1 MVRKRKSGPRK
12 ATVPLSQIAAQL
24 QEEKSAAGSDGPA
37 VARSAGDGGFG
48 AAASARPVVGA
59 ADASPSATTENAAS
73 EAPASK
79 PTAPETAEAEPS
91 ANASTASTFSAVD
104 GGEPGDAAQSGS
116 VVDAA
121 SDGGDSASSAQE
133 ADSEDSDN
141 ADASQGTPASEAD
154 GPTPFDDADAAEGEA
169 ESDFEAPESARPS
182 KRKSV
187 RRVQKPKRLGLWIAI
202 AVVVLIA
209 VAASLFAWDRWARY
223 DDAAD
228 FQGEWHVADS
238 ANTVTI
244 DGESIHLTDKEA
256 YAYTMDAGVKTLT
269 FTFGDLSGQARYRF
283 SADRTQVAIQ
293 DGEFGA
299 MDTLA
304 SDIAWAWSCLIGTI
318 TGQSSASPSL
328 GEGSLVLT
336 REPSLPAEQPAEDAE
351 GAAGSAEPGEQ
362 QDASDESPAEDQ
374 PAEEPSSDDQE
385 AEQQAAEE
393 QAAAEAA
400 EEEKRQEELH
410 IQEALTQSGE
420 SGSVGSNALAPEDL
434 M

>member
-12 ATVPLSQIAAQL
+12 ATAPLSQIAAQL
-24 QEEKSAAGSDGPA
+24 QEEKS
-37 VARSAGDGGFG
+37 
-48 AAASARPVVGA
+48 
-59 ADASPSATTENAAS
+59 
-73 EAPASK
+73 
-79 PTAPETAEAEPS
+79 
-91 ANASTASTFSAVD
+91 SAVD
-104 GGEPGDAAQSGS
+104 GGEPGDAAQSDS
-116 VVDAA
+116 AADAA
-121 SDGGDSASSAQE
+121 SDNGDSASSAQA
-133 ADSEDSDN
+133 ADSESSDK
-141 ADASQGTPASEAD
+141 ADVSSDAPASEAD
-154 GPTPFDDADAAEGEA
+154 EPKPSDDADATEEEA
-169 ESDFEAPESARPS
+169 ASDSEAPESARPS

-187 RRVQKPKRLGLWIAI
+187 RRAQKPKRLGLWIAI

-209 VAASLFAWDRWARY
+209 VAVSLFAWDRWARY

-256 YAYTMDAGVKTLT
+256 YAYTMDAGAKTLT
-269 FTFGDLSGQARYRF
+269 FTFSDLSGQARYRF

-293 DGEFGA
+293 DGEFGT

-318 TGQSSASPSL
+318 IGQPSASPSL

-336 REPSLPAEQPAEDAE
+336 REPSLPAEDAEDAE
-351 GAAGSAEPGEQ
+351 GADGSAEPGEQ

>member
-24 QEEKSAAGSDGPA
+24 QEEKSAAEPGGPA
-37 VARSAGDGGFG
+37 AARPAGDGVLE
-48 AAASARPVVGA
+48 AAAFAGTSARTAVA
-59 ADASPSATTENAAS
+59 AAGASPSAAAGSVALEASASKPEAPEATEAEPLSDAAFEDGDSPSPALKEAS
-73 EAPASK
+73 EGLDMADASLDAPASGTDG
-79 PTAPETAEAEPS
+79 PRPSDDDDVAE
-91 ANASTASTFSAVD
+91 
-104 GGEPGDAAQSGS
+104 GKAASGS
-116 VVDAA
+116 EA
-121 SDGGDSASSAQE
+121 S
-133 ADSEDSDN
+133 
-141 ADASQGTPASEAD
+141 
-154 GPTPFDDADAAEGEA
+154 
-169 ESDFEAPESARPS
+169 ESARPS

-187 RRVQKPKRLGLWIAI
+187 RRVQRPKRLGLWIAI
-202 AVVVLIA
+202 AVVALIA
-209 VAASLFAWDRWARY
+209 VAVSLFAWDRWARY

-256 YAYTMDAGVKTLT
+256 YAYTMDAGAKTLT
-269 FTFGDLSGQARYRF
+269 FTFSDLSGQARYRF

-293 DGEFGA
+293 DGEFGT

-318 TGQSSASPSL
+318 IGQPSASPSL

-351 GAAGSAEPGEQ
+351 GADGSADSDEQ
-362 QDASDESPAEDQ
+362 QDASDESSAEDQPAEEQ
-374 PAEEPSSDDQE
+374 PAEEPSSDDE
-385 AEQQAAEE
+385 AADQQAAEE

-420 SGSVGSNALAPEDL
+420 SGSVGSNALTPEDL

>member
-1 MVRKRKSGPRK
+1 MCPTCWSPTWAALRSLVRKRKSGPRK
-12 ATVPLSQIAAQL
+12 ATAPLSQIAAQL
-24 QEEKSAAGSDGPA
+24 QEEKS
-37 VARSAGDGGFG
+37 
-48 AAASARPVVGA
+48 
-59 ADASPSATTENAAS
+59 
-73 EAPASK
+73 
-79 PTAPETAEAEPS
+79 
-91 ANASTASTFSAVD
+91 SAVD
-104 GGEPGDAAQSGS
+104 GGEPGDAAQSDS
-116 VVDAA
+116 AADAA
-121 SDGGDSASSAQE
+121 SDNGDSASSAQA
-133 ADSEDSDN
+133 ADSESSDK
-141 ADASQGTPASEAD
+141 ADVSSDAPASEAD
-154 GPTPFDDADAAEGEA
+154 EPKPSDDAGATEEEAA
-169 ESDFEAPESARPS
+169 SDSEAPESARPS

-187 RRVQKPKRLGLWIAI
+187 RRAQKPKRLGLWIAI
-202 AVVVLIA
+202 AVVVLTA
-209 VAASLFAWDRWARY
+209 VAVSLFAWGRWARY

-256 YAYTMDAGVKTLT
+256 YAYTMDAGAKTLT
-269 FTFGDLSGQARYRF
+269 FTFSDLSGQARYRF

-293 DGEFGA
+293 DGEFGT

-318 TGQSSASPSL
+318 IGQPSASPSL

-351 GAAGSAEPGEQ
+351 GADGSAEPGEQ

>member
-24 QEEKSAAGSDGPA
+24 QEEKS
-37 VARSAGDGGFG
+37 
-48 AAASARPVVGA
+48 
-59 ADASPSATTENAAS
+59 
-73 EAPASK
+73 
-79 PTAPETAEAEPS
+79 
-91 ANASTASTFSAVD
+91 SAVD
-104 GGEPGDAAQSGS
+104 GGEPGDAAQSDS
-116 VVDAA
+116 VADAA
-121 SDGGDSASSAQE
+121 PDGGDSASPSRAAGSESSDKAE
-133 ADSEDSDN
+133 ASQ
-141 ADASQGTPASEAD
+141 DASASEAD
-154 GPTPFDDADAAEGEA
+154 GPKPSGDEGATEGEA
-169 ESDFEAPESARPS
+169 ESDSEASESARPS

-209 VAASLFAWDRWARY
+209 VAVSLFAWDRWARY

-238 ANTVTI
+238 ASTVTI

-256 YAYTMDAGVKTLT
+256 YAYTMDAGAKTLT
-269 FTFGDLSGQARYRF
+269 FAFGDLSGQARYRF

-304 SDIAWAWSCLIGTI
+304 SDIAWAWSCLISTI
-318 TGQSSASPSL
+318 TGQPSTSPSM

-351 GAAGSAEPGEQ
+351 GADGSAEPGGQ
-362 QDASDESPAEDQ
+362 QDASGESPAEEQ
-374 PAEEPSSDDQE
+374 PAEEPSADDQA

-410 IQEALTQSGE
+410 IQDALTQSGE
-420 SGSVGSNALAPEDL
+420 SGSVGSNALTPEDL

>member
-1 MVRKRKSGPRK
+1 M
-12 ATVPLSQIAAQL
+12 
-24 QEEKSAAGSDGPA
+24 
-37 VARSAGDGGFG
+37 
-48 AAASARPVVGA
+48 
-59 ADASPSATTENAAS
+59 
-73 EAPASK
+73 
-79 PTAPETAEAEPS
+79 PETAGAELS
-91 ANASTASTFSAVD
+91 ADAPAAPTSSTVD
-104 GGEPGDAAQSGS
+104 SGEPGDAAQSDS
-116 VVDAA
+116 AADAA
-121 SDGGDSASSAQE
+121 PDGGDSASPSQAAGSESSDKAE
-133 ADSEDSDN
+133 ASQ
-141 ADASQGTPASEAD
+141 DASASEAD
-154 GPTPFDDADAAEGEA
+154 GPKPSGDEGATEGEA
-169 ESDFEAPESARPS
+169 ESDSEASESARPS

-209 VAASLFAWDRWARY
+209 VAVSLFAWDRWARY

-238 ANTVTI
+238 ASTVTI

-256 YAYTMDAGVKTLT
+256 YAYTMDAGAKTLT
-269 FTFGDLSGQARYRF
+269 FAFGDLSGQARYRF

-304 SDIAWAWSCLIGTI
+304 SDIAWAWSCLISTI
-318 TGQSSASPSL
+318 TGQPSTSPSM

-351 GAAGSAEPGEQ
+351 GADGSAEPGGQ
-362 QDASDESPAEDQ
+362 QDASGESPAEEQ
-374 PAEEPSSDDQE
+374 PAEEPSADDQA
-385 AEQQAAEE
+385 AEQKAAEE
-393 QAAAEAA
+393 QAAAEAAEAA

-410 IQEALTQSGE
+410 IQDALTQSGE
-420 SGSVGSNALAPEDL
+420 SGSVGSNALTPEDL